1 MYRIIQFLFDHRAF
15 FVFIILELA
24 SVILIF
30 QNNAYQR
37 AGFLNSSNRV
47 VANILSTSDYI
58 SDFFTLKEANIKLAD
73 ENARL
78 REQLGYSQGE
88 KESDISRRYNGSDV
102 SKTIYTYIE
111 ADVVNNSTRFS
122 NNFITINKGSEEGIE
137 AGMSVIGSK
146 GIVGSVKAVSDNF
159 AVIYSVLHSDMMIS
173 SMLESTGDICT
184 VKWDGR
190 DPLRASVLY
199 IPRHLNLVKG
209 EKIVTSGFNAVF
221 PPKISIGTIE
231 NIALRDDS
239 PFYDVTINLA
249 TEFNKLSHV
258 YVIQHRLRQERDSLE
273 QIIRSE

>member
-37 AGFLNSSNRV
+37 AGFLNSSNTI
-47 VANILSTSDYI
+47 VANILSVSDYV
-58 SDFFTLKEANIKLAD
+58 SDFFTLKEVNSKLAD

-78 REQLGYSQGE
+78 REQLGFSGGDII
-88 KESDISRRYNGSDV
+88 SDLPGRSAGSASSV
-102 SKTIYTYIE
+102 LYTYIE

-122 NNFITINKGSEEGIE
+122 NNFITINKGKKEGVE
-137 AGMSVIGSK
+137 TGMSVIGSR

-159 AVIYSVLHSDMMIS
+159 AVIYSVLHKDMMVS

-184 VKWDGR
+184 VKWEGK
-190 DPLRASVLY
+190 DPLQASVLY
-199 IPRHLNLVKG
+199 IPRHLKLMKG
-209 EKIVTSGFNAVF
+209 EKIVTSGYNAVF
-221 PPKISIGTIE
+221 PPNISIGTIE
-231 NIALRDDS
+231 TISLRDDS
-239 PFYDVTINLA
+239 PFYDVTINLT

-258 YVIQHRLRQERDSLE
+258 YVVRNTLRQERDSLE
-273 QIIRSE
+273 QLIRVE